1 MVLKAYAFQ
10 QVLIIDDDP
19 SSLFLAR
26 MTLEEMQIAQEIK
39 PVKSAGEGLSFLR
52 TNCINGQGESEN
64 CPDLILLDI
73 NMPGM
78 DGFDFL
84 DCLKALGQQDLIS
97 RVVVAL
103 TSSDAAKDRVRM
115 QTYGVRHFMVKP
127 LIEED
132 IRQLVR

>member
-1 MVLKAYAFQ
+1 MVQIQYRFQ
-10 QVLIIDDDP
+10 QVLIIDDDF

-26 MTLEEMQIAQEIK
+26 LTLEDMGIAEKVVPLQNAQ
-39 PVKSAGEGLSFLR
+39 AGLDLLR
-52 TNCINGQGESEN
+52 QTCYGEQATGS

-84 DCLKALGQQDLIS
+84 DCLRAVGQESLIN

-103 TSSDAAKDRVRM
+103 TSSSAAKDRQLM
-115 QTYGVRHFMVKP
+115 NSYGVRHFLVKP
-127 LIEED
+127 LTED
-132 IRQLVR
+132 KVRELLD